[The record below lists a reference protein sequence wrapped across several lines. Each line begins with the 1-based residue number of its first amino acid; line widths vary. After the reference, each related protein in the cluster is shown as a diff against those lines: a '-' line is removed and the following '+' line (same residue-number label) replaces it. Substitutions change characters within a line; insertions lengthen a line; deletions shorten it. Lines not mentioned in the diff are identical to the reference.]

1 MPDVH
6 AAMLGDIG
14 GLPWLGMLLEVVGRS
29 HHHQPPIRPDP
40 DRDHVLAERLA
51 QPDAG
56 VEALFHHVGEAVIDV
71 ELQCDVRI
79 LGEEPGKARAD
90 DGLHRIVRAGEPQG
104 SGRAIAQIP
113 QCLHT
118 GADGL
123 EVRCDGA
130 HQALARLGR
139 GNVARGPGQQPDA
152 QALLQQPHGV
162 AERRGRHPQAN
173 SCLGEALLLCHHQ
186 EGLQVV
192 GLHAAHGSIVSS
204 TQ

>member
-6 AAMLGDIG
+6 AAMLRDIG
-14 GLPWLGMLLEVVGRS
+14 RLPWLGVPLEVVGGS
-29 HHHQPPIRPDP
+29 NHHQAPIRSDP

-51 QPDAG
+51 
-56 VEALFHHVGEAVIDV
+56 
-71 ELQCDVRI
+71 
-79 LGEEPGKARAD
+79 
-90 DGLHRIVRAGEPQG
+90 
-104 SGRAIAQIP
+104 
-113 QCLHT
+113 
-118 GADGL
+118 
-123 EVRCDGA
+123 
-130 HQALARLGR
+130 
-139 GNVARGPGQQPDA
+139 QPDA